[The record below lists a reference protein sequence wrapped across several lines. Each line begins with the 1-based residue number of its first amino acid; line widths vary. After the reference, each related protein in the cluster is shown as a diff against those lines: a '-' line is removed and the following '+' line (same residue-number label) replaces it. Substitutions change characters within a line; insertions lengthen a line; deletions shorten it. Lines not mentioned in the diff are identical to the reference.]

1 MITEK
6 ITLNAS
12 MKNVQVILK
21 AVQGE
26 NLARS
31 FDVTVTD
38 AAGVPVS
45 LEGAVAT
52 LYIEKVDGKI
62 VMLPGEI
69 TEDSAA
75 RFTLTMQAAACA
87 GDNKMWVQIVKPDEM
102 DLRADGAIL
111 RVTPCDLDGAVE
123 SSGEFTALTELVASA
138 ASSAQSA
145 AGSASAAAQSAAQA
159 AESVQSLTVNGKQGP
174 SITLTAADVGAPTE
188 EEFSALKSQTEEH
201 IGDSLIHFQMSSVF
215 DAVYPVGSY
224 YETSDSAFDPNT
236 TFGGTWVQDTKGR
249 VTVAVDPDDPD
260 FNASGKTGGQKA
272 VTLTTAQIPNINL
285 RVNYELVKFASLGT
299 DSSQDHAFVRG
310 TYPNGAGM
318 SSGNVSPNGVG
329 GGGAHTNLQ
338 PYVTVY
344 RWHRTA

>member
-1 MITEK
+1 MVNEK

-12 MKNVQVILK
+12 KNNVDIVLK
-21 AVQGE
+21 AIQGE
-26 NLARS
+26 NDARA
-31 FDVTVTD
+31 FEVTVTD
-38 AAGVPVS
+38 INGVPVP
-45 LEGAVAT
+45 LGGATASM
-52 LYIEKVDGKI
+52 YIEKRDGNI
-62 VMLPGEI
+62 VMLPG
-69 TEDSAA
+69 TVSGNSAT
-75 RFTLTMQAAACA
+75 FVLTLQASSVP
-87 GDNKMWVQIVKPDEM
+87 GDNKVWVQIVEPDVM
-102 DLRADGAIL
+102 DLRADGAVL

-188 EEFSALKSQTEEH
+188 EEFSALDEQTEEH

-310 TYPNGAGM
+310 TYSNGAGM

>member
-1 MITEK
+1 MVNEK

-12 MKNVQVILK
+12 KNNVDIVLK
-21 AVQGE
+21 AIQGE
-26 NLARS
+26 NDARA
-31 FDVTVTD
+31 FEVTVTD
-38 AAGVPVS
+38 INGVPVP
-45 LEGAVAT
+45 LGGATANM
-52 LYIEKVDGKI
+52 YIEKRDGNI
-62 VMLPGEI
+62 VMLPG
-69 TEDSAA
+69 TVSGNSAT
-75 RFTLTMQAAACA
+75 FVLTLQASSVP
-87 GDNKMWVQIVKPDEM
+87 GDNKVWVQIVEPDVM
-102 DLRADGAIL
+102 DLRADGAVL

-188 EEFSALKSQTEEH
+188 EEFSALDEQTEEH